1 MMQTSILA
9 KLISELEEAAAPFA
23 DLNQLTQMALSEK
36 PAEEVSSHVELARG
50 IRIDVQPDSEA
61 KFKLEQAQDKSGLRF
76 CVEDR
81 AKAKWVSINF
91 LVPIAQAKDA
101 RYIVSLIDAHSKG
114 MTAFRPCVRYHLEER
129 FVDRFNSP
137 LTVFTDGRTEQFVIH
152 KMEEELLQEARNIEI
167 IWFFDGTKFDLSLF
181 AIEHI
186 KV

>member
-23 DLNQLTQMALSEK
+23 DLNQLTQMALSAK
-36 PAEEVSSHVELARG
+36 PAEQLSSTVELARG
-50 IRIDVQPDSEA
+50 IRVDVQPDSKIE
-61 KFKLEQAQDKSGLRF
+61 FKLEQAQEEAGLRL

-81 AKAKWVSINF
+81 ADSKWVSINF
-91 LVPIAQAKDA
+91 QVPIAQAKDA
-101 RYIVSLIDAHSKG
+101 RYIVSLIDANSKG

-129 FVDRFNSP
+129 FIDRFNSP
-137 LTVFTDGRTEQFVIH
+137 LAVFTDGRTEQFVIH

>member
-23 DLNQLTQMALSEK
+23 DLNQLTQMALSAK
-36 PAEEVSSHVELARG
+36 PAEEISSHVELARG
-50 IRIDVQPDSEA
+50 IRVDVQPDSKIE
-61 KFKLEQAQDKSGLRF
+61 FKLEQAQEETGLRL

-81 AKAKWVSINF
+81 ADSKWVSINF

-101 RYIVSLIDAHSKG
+101 RYIVSLIDAYSKG

-129 FVDRFNSP
+129 FIDRFTSP
-137 LTVFTDGRTEQFVIH
+137 LAVFTDGRTEQFVIH
-152 KMEEELLQEARNIEI
+152 KMEEELLREARNIEI